1 MRKIARSSFKS
12 LLFMH
17 IPVQKWCGR
26 TKLNWMYLWL
36 DEKRWCMPSLP
47 HCIKQMIKKLF
58 VYSQTCWRSGG
69 KENNPLFSVFQ
80 VNPCVQMLLFSS
92 ETSGKLMFIISFI
105 HESSFCHEIWI
116 SYQYLQPN
124 LNRITDLILKYKRL
138 YTITIF
144 C

>member
-1 MRKIARSSFKS
+1 
-12 LLFMH
+12 MH

-92 ETSGKLMFIISFI
+92 VHNHNFLLNKPYLSRGLNLSRGSNSLNSASGYNNMR
-105 HESSFCHEIWI
+105 IWKFEFVVKTQFLE
-116 SYQYLQPN
+116 YFKN
-124 LNRITDLILKYKRL
+124 LENYSKVKKYYK
-138 YTITIF
+138 I
-144 C
+144 